1 MKKRS
6 KVYRVSLI
14 AVVALFGYLGG
25 SSVADGSIR
34 VGRVRP
40 TEIRREES
48 PEQYWV
54 FTGASLLIASAAA
67 IALVQ
72 SFRKTSPQLS

>member
-1 MKKRS
+1 
-6 KVYRVSLI
+6 
-14 AVVALFGYLGG
+14 
-25 SSVADGSIR
+25 
-34 VGRVRP
+34 VRP